1 LSRNRPVWIAIGA
14 LAIGAPPS
22 LAQDAVQDAQEG
34 ERLES
39 LDELLGLEEG
49 GSGEEERGELPDAA
63 QAELERELSQQEA
76 AEAFEQAAML
86 MGETAARLGDLN
98 DTGLATQRLQEDILR
113 KLDAVI
119 EAAKNNQQQSQSSS
133 SSSSEQN
140 QQPNQPQQQQQQQQ
154 GEASQGDNKDE
165 NMPPG
170 RQDGQLNPEIDSA
183 RAAWGALPERVRD
196 ALFQGRSDRYSSLYE
211 RLTEAYYRRLAEER
225 QP

>member
-1 LSRNRPVWIAIGA
+1 MNRATLMLLLLLTLA
-14 LAIGAPPS
+14 LPAR
-22 LAQDAVQDAQEG
+22 AQEAVDQG

-39 LDELLGLEEG
+39 LDELLGLEEA
-49 GSGEEERGELPDAA
+49 GSGEETREELPDAA
-63 QAELERELSQQEA
+63 QAELERELTQQEA
-76 AEAFEQAAML
+76 AEAFEQAAAL
-86 MGETAARLGDLN
+86 MGETATRLGDLS

-113 KLDAVI
+113 KLDQVI

-133 SSSSEQN
+133 SSQQN
-140 QQPNQPQQQQQQQQ
+140 QQPNQPQQQQQQGQ
-154 GEASQGDNKDE
+154 ASDGDNQSE
-165 NMPPG
+165 NTPPG

>member
-1 LSRNRPVWIAIGA
+1 MSIRATVLSAMVAVAIGA
-14 LAIGAPPS
+14 TS
-22 LAQDAVQDAQEG
+22 VRAQEAVQDG

-39 LDELLGLEEG
+39 LDELLGLEQAGQG
-49 GSGEEERGELPDAA
+49 GDAPSELPDAA
-63 QAELERELSQQEA
+63 QAELERELTQQEA
-76 AEAFEQAAML
+76 AQAFEQAAAL
-86 MGETAARLGDLN
+86 MGESASRLGELS

-113 KLDAVI
+113 KLDQVI

-133 SSSSEQN
+133 SSSSQQQ

-154 GEASQGDNKDE
+154 GEASDGDNTE
-165 NMPPG
+165 ESTPPG

-196 ALFQGRSDRYSSLYE
+196 ALYQGRSDRYSSLYE

>member
-1 LSRNRPVWIAIGA
+1 MSIRATAWIAVLGLACVAPGA
-14 LAIGAPPS
+14 LA
-22 LAQDAVQDAQEG
+22 QEAVQEG

-39 LDELLGLEEG
+39 LDELLGLESEG
-49 GSGEEERGELPDAA
+49 SSEEERSELPDAA
-63 QAELERELSQQEA
+63 KAELERELTQQEA
-76 AEAFEQAAML
+76 AQAFEQAAAL
-86 MGETAARLGDLN
+86 MGDSATRLGELS

-113 KLDAVI
+113 KLDQVI

-133 SSSSEQN
+133 SSSSQQQ
-140 QQPNQPQQQQQQQQ
+140 QQPSQPQQQQQQQQ
-154 GEASQGDNKDE
+154 GQTSDGE
-165 NMPPG
+165 NQQENTPPG
-170 RQDGQLNPEIDSA
+170 RRDGQLNPEIDSA